1 MGETVGEGMT
11 MLRRTLAVG
20 LAVFGA
26 YYTII
31 GAITLLNLSAVTHRW
46 IELSGDVDFRSDFKI
61 FQVMIGAGAAMVT
74 LLGIVT
80 VLRAVRMLLG
90 HQVRWGV
97 VAVAAPLLHVPWL
110 MYRAIGTGAPVFP
123 ALRLFATRS
132 VVVCAAYALA
142 WVVTRLS
149 VARPSSGRLARS

>member
-1 MGETVGEGMT
+1 

-20 LAVFGA
+20 LAVLGA

-31 GAITLLNLSAVTHRW
+31 GAIALLNLSAVTHRW
-46 IELSGDVDFRSDFKI
+46 VELSGDVDFRADFQA
-61 FQVMIGAGAAMVT
+61 FEVMIGTGVALVT

-80 VLRAVRMLLG
+80 VLRAMRMLLG

-97 VAVAAPLLHVPWL
+97 VAVAAPFLHGPWL

-123 ALRLFATRS
+123 ALAVSPALRLFATRC

-142 WVVTRLS
+142 WVLTRLS
-149 VARPSSGRLARS
+149 VADPSSGRLAQS